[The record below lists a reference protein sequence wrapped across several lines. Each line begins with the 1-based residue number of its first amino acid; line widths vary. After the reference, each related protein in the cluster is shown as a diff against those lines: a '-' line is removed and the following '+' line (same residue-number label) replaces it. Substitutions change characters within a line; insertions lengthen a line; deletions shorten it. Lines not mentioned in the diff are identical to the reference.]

1 MLVIALKDRGFH
13 RFIGE
18 QSYGRTNQMTAP
30 TTSCQS
36 PSLYRLQSLWWPATG
51 LALGS
56 TAVGVEGL
64 RDE

>member
-1 MLVIALKDRGFH
+1 
-13 RFIGE
+13 
-18 QSYGRTNQMTAP
+18 MTAP